1 MPRRPAFKARP
12 LFSSSFGRQPKT
24 PKKSLLRK
32 TGGFFWRGL
41 KRMCMAIGV
50 IFVVST
56 IVSMI
61 VASMVSDE
69 AVAPRM
75 PDKMVLYLSLEG
87 AFSDY
92 SVPSPYSL
100 SVKPNF
106 RHIIDAIDHA
116 QTDGRVKGLLIMPNG
131 GALSLAQL
139 QELRDA
145 VKRFRA
151 TGKPTWFYAESMD
164 EGLGSYYLA
173 SATDQIWMQPVGSL
187 TIAGLRAEMP
197 YARDLL
203 DKIGVEPQFFARKE
217 YKDVFSNFS
226 ERGMTANTRESVTKL
241 LADVGGQMV
250 SAIAADRKKTTDQ
263 IRAHVNHGLLTDKE
277 AQASG
282 LIDRLDYVDVLKKDI
297 RMTTVGT
304 EDLKAMKFVRLGRY
318 IDDMQTDLAQRLP
331 GEKAQI
337 ALIYAV
343 GTIVSDDGVSSST
356 VSYGEQM
363 ASAEDIVKVIDQST
377 RDKYIKAI
385 VLRIDS
391 PGGSPTA
398 SETIRRSLI
407 HAQQSG
413 KKVVV
418 SMGGV
423 AASGGYWIA
432 APADRIFAMPATI
445 TGSIGVAGGKFVF
458 ANLWDKVGVNWDD
471 VHIGDNS
478 SLHSANEVY
487 TEQGRARMN
496 AMMDSIYEAFITRV
510 AEGRKMPKAR
520 VDQVAR
526 GRVWTGESA
535 LAIGLV
541 DELGTLNAALDHAA
555 VLSGMKSRRD
565 AVIIELPKQKT
576 TWELLAELMEN
587 QARLG
592 QGLSA
597 QAAIGELLTPLL
609 SQYGNAGYM
618 TRESLILQ

>member
-1 MPRRPAFKARP
+1 MPRRSVFKTRP
-12 LFSSSFGRQPKT
+12 LFSSSFGRKSKP

-32 TGGFFWRGL
+32 AGGFFWRNL
-41 KRMCMAIGV
+41 KRTCTAIGV
-50 IFVVST
+50 IFLISMAVSVIT
-56 IVSMI
+56 
-61 VASMVSDE
+61 ASMLSDE
-69 AVAPRM
+69 SVAPSM

-100 SVKPNF
+100 STRPNF

-116 QTDGRVKGLLIMPNG
+116 QTDVRVKGLLIMPNG

-263 IRAHVNHGLLTDKE
+263 IRAHVNHGLLTDQE
-277 AQASG
+277 ALASG
-282 LIDRLDYVDVLKKDI
+282 LIDRLDYADVLKKDI
-297 RMTTVGT
+297 RMKAVGT

-343 GTIVSDDGVSSST
+343 GTIVSDDGASSST
-356 VSYGEQM
+356 ASYGEQM
-363 ASAEDIVKVIDQST
+363 ASAEDIVKVIDQSA
-377 RDKYIKAI
+377 RDKHIKAI

-398 SETIRRSLI
+398 SETIRRSLV

-413 KKVVV
+413 KKVIV

-445 TGSIGVAGGKFVF
+445 TGSIGVAGGKFVLSG
-458 ANLWDKVGVNWDD
+458 LWDKVGVNWDD

-478 SLHSANEVY
+478 SLHSSNEVY

-510 AEGRKMPKAR
+510 AEGRKMPKVR

-541 DELGTLNAALDHAA
+541 DELGTLNTALDHAA

-565 AVIIELPKQKT
+565 AVIVELPKQKT
-576 TWELLAELMEN
+576 TWELLAELLEN

-592 QGLSA
+592 EGLSA
-597 QAAIGELLTPLL
+597 QAAMGQFLAPLL

-618 TRESLILQ
+618 TREPLTIQ